1 MRTVPVLT
9 GPEAARLIGDS
20 NVITV
25 SSSSGLGCPD
35 AVLKAIGQR
44 YAETGGPAN
53 LTTLHPIAAG
63 DMYGIKGIDHLCRP
77 GQLRRVVAG
86 SYPSGGSKLDPPL
99 IRQLIHNDQIQALNI
114 PSGVLFQMHRAAS
127 TGQPGVLT
135 EVGLGTYADPRLDG
149 GKMNAVTEDFVQ
161 LMQVGGN
168 DYLFY
173 PAIKVDVAIIRATTS
188 DPYGNLSYE
197 QECGTLGAL
206 DQAYAAHNNGGIV
219 IAQVKRLSDTQLPT
233 QVVHVPGILVD
244 AIVVAPDQM
253 QTTQTVYDPALSGEV
268 HRDLDD
274 IEPVEFGLEKVIA
287 RRAAAE
293 LQVDA
298 VVNLGFGISAAI
310 PRVLLEEGHAED
322 VTWVIEQGAVGGFP
336 ATGFAFGC
344 ALNPQALVQSVD
356 QFTLL
361 QGGGFDV
368 AMLSFLEVSEAGDV
382 NVSYLAAR
390 PHVTAGVGGFN
401 DIVTRA
407 PKIVYSGYF
416 TAGKKDIQVSDG
428 KLRIVSDGTVAK
440 FVPEVAQV
448 SFSGEMA
455 RRRRQDVLYIT
466 ERCVIQLTEA
476 GLMVIEIAPGVDL
489 ERDVLAKAD
498 IPLLVSPDLRFM
510 SAALFRPESM
520 GLILS
525 RKPSRIARSLQRV
538 EHPHQV
544 ALTDRSAHRPS
555 PRKNPPPW
563 SPPTTTT

>member
-9 GPEAARLIGDS
+9 GAEAARLIGNS
-20 NVITV
+20 AVITI

-44 YAETGGPAN
+44 YAETGAPAN

-77 GQLRRVVAG
+77 GQLRRVLAG
-86 SYPSGGSKLDPPL
+86 SYPSGSSKLDPPL
-99 IRQLIHNDQIQALNI
+99 IRGLIHSDQIQALNI

-135 EVGLGTYADPRLDG
+135 EVGLGTYADPRLEG
-149 GKMNAVTEDFVQ
+149 AKMNAVTEDFVQ
-161 LMQVGGN
+161 LMKIDGN

-173 PAIKVDVAIIRATTS
+173 PAVNVDVAIIRATAA
-188 DPYGNLSYE
+188 DPYGNLSY
-197 QECGTLGAL
+197 QEECSTLGAL

-219 IAQVKRLSDTQLPT
+219 IAQVKRLSDAQLPT
-233 QVVHVPGILVD
+233 QAVRIPGILVD
-244 AIVVAPDQM
+244 AIVVDPDQM
-253 QTTQTVYDPALSGEV
+253 QTTQTLYDPALSGEI

-293 LQVDA
+293 LQVNA
-298 VVNLGFGISAAI
+298 IVNLGFGISAAI

-344 ALNPQALVQSVD
+344 ALNPQALVQSAD

-368 AMLSFLEVSEAGDV
+368 AMLSFLEVSGAGDV

-390 PHVTAGVGGFN
+390 PHVTAGVGGFS

-416 TAGKKDIQVSDG
+416 TAGRKDIQITDG
-428 KLRIVSDGTVAK
+428 KLNIVSDGTVAK
-440 FVPEVAQV
+440 FVPEIAQI

-455 RRRRQDVLYIT
+455 RRRRQEVLYIT
-466 ERCVIQLTEA
+466 ERCVIELTED
-476 GLMVIEIAPGVDL
+476 GLTVIEIAPGVDL
-489 ERDVLAKAD
+489 ETDVLGKSGV
-498 IPLLVSPDLRFM
+498 PLLVSPDLQLM
-510 SAALFRPESM
+510 SPALFRPEPM

-525 RKPSRIARSLQRV
+525 RKPSRIAHLVRQS
-538 EHPHQV
+538 
-544 ALTDRSAHRPS
+544 ALNR
-555 PRKNPPPW
+555 
-563 SPPTTTT
+563 

>member
-9 GPEAARLIGDS
+9 GAEAARLIGNS
-20 NVITV
+20 AVITI

-44 YAETGGPAN
+44 YAETGAPAS

-77 GQLRRVVAG
+77 GQLRRVLAG
-86 SYPSGGSKLDPPL
+86 SYPSGSSKLDPPL
-99 IRQLIHNDQIQALNI
+99 IRGLIHSDQIQALNI

-135 EVGLGTYADPRLDG
+135 EVGLGTYADPRLEG
-149 GKMNAVTEDFVQ
+149 AKMNAVTEDFVQ
-161 LMQVGGN
+161 LMKIDGN

-173 PAIKVDVAIIRATTS
+173 PAVNVDVAIIRATAA
-188 DPYGNLSYE
+188 DPYGNLSY
-197 QECGTLGAL
+197 QEECSTLGAL

-219 IAQVKRLSDTQLPT
+219 IAQVKRLSDAQLPT
-233 QVVHVPGILVD
+233 QAVRIPGILVD
-244 AIVVAPDQM
+244 AIVVDPDQM
-253 QTTQTVYDPALSGEV
+253 QTTQTLYDPALSGEI

-293 LQVDA
+293 LQVNA
-298 VVNLGFGISAAI
+298 IVNLGFGISAAI

-344 ALNPQALVQSVD
+344 ALNPQALVQSAD

-368 AMLSFLEVSEAGDV
+368 AMLSFLEVSGAGDV

-390 PHVTAGVGGFN
+390 PHVTAGVGGFS

-416 TAGKKDIQVSDG
+416 TAGRKDIQITDG
-428 KLRIVSDGTVAK
+428 KLNIVSDGTVAK
-440 FVPEVAQV
+440 FVPEIAQI

-455 RRRRQDVLYIT
+455 RRRRQEVLYIT
-466 ERCVIQLTEA
+466 ERCVIELTED
-476 GLMVIEIAPGVDL
+476 GLTVIEIAPGVDL
-489 ERDVLAKAD
+489 EKDVLGKSGV
-498 IPLLVSPDLRFM
+498 PLLVSPDLQLM
-510 SAALFRPESM
+510 SPALFRPEPM

-525 RKPSRIARSLQRV
+525 RKPSRIAHLVRQS
-538 EHPHQV
+538 
-544 ALTDRSAHRPS
+544 ALNR
-555 PRKNPPPW
+555 
-563 SPPTTTT
+563 

>member
-1 MRTVPVLT
+1 MRTVPVLS
-9 GPEAARLIGDS
+9 GAEAAQLIADFA
-20 NVITV
+20 VITI

-35 AVLKAIGQR
+35 AVLEAIGQR
-44 YAETGGPAN
+44 YAQTGSPAN

-77 GQLRRVVAG
+77 GQLRRVLAG

-99 IRQLIHNDQIQALNI
+99 IRQLIHSDQIQALNI

-135 EVGLGTYADPRLDG
+135 EVGLGTYADPRLQG
-149 GKMNAVTEDFVQ
+149 AKMNAVTEDFVQ
-161 LMQVGGN
+161 LMTLDGSE
-168 DYLFY
+168 YLFY
-173 PAIKVDVAIIRATTS
+173 PAVKVDVAIIRATTA
-188 DPYGNLSYE
+188 DHYGNLSYE
-197 QECGTLGAL
+197 EECSTLGAL
-206 DQAYAAHNNGGIV
+206 DQAYAAHNNDGIV
-219 IAQVKRLSDTQLPT
+219 IAQVKRVSDNQLPT
-233 QVVHVPGILVD
+233 QAVRIPGILVD
-244 AIVVAPDQM
+244 AIVVDPDQM
-253 QTTQTVYDPALSGEV
+253 QTTQTFYDPALSGQT

-298 VVNLGFGISAAI
+298 IVNLGFGISAAI

-344 ALNPQALVQSVD
+344 AFNPQALVQSAD

-368 AMLSFLEVSEAGDV
+368 AMLSFLEVSGAGDV
-382 NVSYLAAR
+382 NVSHLAAR
-390 PHVTAGVGGFN
+390 PHVTAGVGGFS

-416 TAGKKDIQVSDG
+416 TAGRKQIQIGEGQLKIISDG
-428 KLRIVSDGTVAK
+428 PIAK
-440 FVPEVAQV
+440 FVPEIAQI

-455 RRRRQDVLYIT
+455 RRRRQEVLYIT
-466 ERCVIQLTEA
+466 ERCVIELAEE
-476 GLMVIEIAPGVDL
+476 GLKVTEIAPGIDL
-489 ERDVLAKAD
+489 ENDILGKAGV
-498 IPLLVSPDLRFM
+498 PLLVSPELQLM
-510 SAALFRPESM
+510 SPALFRPEPM

-525 RKPSRIARSLQRV
+525 RKPSRIAHLVGHSV
-538 EHPHQV
+538 
-544 ALTDRSAHRPS
+544 AHR
-555 PRKNPPPW
+555 
-563 SPPTTTT
+563 

>member
-9 GPEAARLIGDS
+9 GAEAARLIGDS
-20 NVITV
+20 DVITV

-35 AVLKAIGQR
+35 AVLQEIGQR
-44 YAETGGPAN
+44 YAETGRPAN

-77 GQLRRVVAG
+77 GQLRRVLAG

-99 IRQLIHNDQIQALNI
+99 IRQLIHNNQIQALNV

-135 EVGLGTYADPRLDG
+135 EVGLGTYADPRLEG
-149 GKMNAVTEDFVQ
+149 GKMNTVTEDFVQ

-173 PAIKVDVAIIRATTS
+173 PAVKVDVAIIRATTA
-188 DPYGNLSYE
+188 DPHGNLSYE

-219 IAQVKRLSDTQLPT
+219 IAQVKRLSGTQLPT
-233 QVVHVPGILVD
+233 QSVHVPGILVD
-244 AIVVAPDQM
+244 AIVVAPNQM
-253 QTTQTVYDPALSGEV
+253 QTTQTAYDPALSGEV

-368 AMLSFLEVSEAGDV
+368 AMLSFLEVSGAGDV

-416 TAGKKDIQVSDG
+416 TAGKKDIQIGDG
-428 KLRIVSDGTVAK
+428 KLHIVSDGSVAK
-440 FVPEVAQV
+440 FVPEVAQI

-455 RRRRQDVLYIT
+455 RRRRQDVLYVT
-466 ERCVIQLTEA
+466 ERCVIQLTES

-510 SAALFRPESM
+510 SAALFRPEPL

-544 ALTDRSAHRPS
+544 TLADRPVHHPPS
-555 PRKNPPPW
+555 
-563 SPPTTTT
+563 

>member
-9 GPEAARLIGDS
+9 GAEAARLIGDS
-20 NVITV
+20 NVISV

-44 YAETGGPAN
+44 YAETGAPAN

-77 GQLRRVVAG
+77 GQLRRVLAG

-135 EVGLGTYADPRLDG
+135 EVGLGTYADPRLG
-149 GKMNAVTEDFVQ
+149 GAKMNAVTEDFVQ

-188 DPYGNLSYE
+188 DSHGNLSYE

-233 QVVHVPGILVD
+233 QAVHVPGILVD

-344 ALNPQALVQSVD
+344 AFNPQALVQSAD

-368 AMLSFLEVSEAGDV
+368 AMLSFLEVSGAGDV
-382 NVSYLAAR
+382 NVSHLAAR
-390 PHVTAGVGGFN
+390 PHVTAGVGGFS
-401 DIVTRA
+401 DIITRA

-416 TAGKKDIQVSDG
+416 TAGKKDIQIADGQLKIISDG
-428 KLRIVSDGTVAK
+428 AIAK
-440 FVPEVAQV
+440 FVPDVAQI

-455 RRRRQDVLYIT
+455 RRRRQEVLYVT
-466 ERCVIQLTEA
+466 ERCVIELTDD
-476 GLMVIEIAPGVDL
+476 GLTVIEIAPGVDL
-489 ERDVLAKAD
+489 EADVLAKSGV
-498 IPLLVSPDLRFM
+498 PLLVSSHLQLM
-510 SAALFRPESM
+510 SPALFRPEPM

-525 RKPSRIARSLQRV
+525 RRPSRIAHLVHQSA
-538 EHPHQV
+538 PH
-544 ALTDRSAHRPS
+544 R
-555 PRKNPPPW
+555 
-563 SPPTTTT
+563 

>member
-9 GPEAARLIGDS
+9 GAEAARLIGDS
-20 NVITV
+20 AVITI

-77 GQLRRVVAG
+77 GQLRRVLAG
-86 SYPSGGSKLDPPL
+86 SYPSGSSKLDPPL
-99 IRQLIHNDQIQALNI
+99 IRGLIHNDQIQALNI

-135 EVGLGTYADPRLDG
+135 EVGLGTYADPRLEG
-149 GKMNAVTEDFVQ
+149 AKMNSVTENFVQ
-161 LMQVGGN
+161 LMKIDGN

-173 PAIKVDVAIIRATTS
+173 PAVKVDVAIIRATAA
-188 DPYGNLSYE
+188 DPYGNLSY
-197 QECGTLGAL
+197 QEECSTLGAL

-219 IAQVKRLSDTQLPT
+219 IAQVKRLSDAQLPT
-233 QVVHVPGILVD
+233 QAVRIPGILVD
-244 AIVVAPDQM
+244 AIVVDPDQM
-253 QTTQTVYDPALSGEV
+253 QTTQTFYDPALSGEI
-268 HRDLDD
+268 HRNLDD

-293 LQVDA
+293 LQVNA
-298 VVNLGFGISAAI
+298 IVNLGFGISAAI
-310 PRVLLEEGHAED
+310 PRVLLEEGHADD

-344 ALNPQALVQSVD
+344 ALNPQALVQSAD
-356 QFTLL
+356 QFSLL

-368 AMLSFLEVSEAGDV
+368 AMLSFLEVSGAGDV

-390 PHVTAGVGGFN
+390 PHVTAGVGGFS

-416 TAGKKDIQVSDG
+416 TAGRKDIQITDG
-428 KLRIVSDGTVAK
+428 KLNIVSDGTVAK
-440 FVPEVAQV
+440 FVPEIAQI

-455 RRRRQDVLYIT
+455 RRRRQEVLYIT
-466 ERCVIQLTEA
+466 ERCVIELTEG
-476 GLMVIEIAPGVDL
+476 GLTVIEIAPGVDL
-489 ERDVLAKAD
+489 EKDVLGRSGV
-498 IPLLVSPDLRFM
+498 PLLVSPDLQLM
-510 SAALFRPESM
+510 SPALFRPEPM

-525 RKPSRIARSLQRV
+525 RKPSRIAHLVRQS
-538 EHPHQV
+538 
-544 ALTDRSAHRPS
+544 ALNR
-555 PRKNPPPW
+555 
-563 SPPTTTT
+563 

>member
-9 GPEAARLIGDS
+9 GAEAARLIGNS
-20 NVITV
+20 AVITI

-44 YAETGGPAN
+44 YAETGAPAN

-77 GQLRRVVAG
+77 GQLRRVLAG
-86 SYPSGGSKLDPPL
+86 SYPSGSSKLDPPL
-99 IRQLIHNDQIQALNI
+99 IRGLIHSDQIQALNI

-135 EVGLGTYADPRLDG
+135 EVGLGTYADPRLEG
-149 GKMNAVTEDFVQ
+149 AKMNAVTEDFVQ
-161 LMQVGGN
+161 LMKIDGN

-173 PAIKVDVAIIRATTS
+173 PAVNVDVAIIRATAA
-188 DPYGNLSYE
+188 DPYGNLSY
-197 QECGTLGAL
+197 QEECSTLGAL

-219 IAQVKRLSDTQLPT
+219 IAQVKRLSDAQLPT
-233 QVVHVPGILVD
+233 QAVRIPGILVD
-244 AIVVAPDQM
+244 AIVVDPDQM
-253 QTTQTVYDPALSGEV
+253 QTTQTLYDPALSGEI

-293 LQVDA
+293 LQVNA
-298 VVNLGFGISAAI
+298 IVNLGFGISAAI

-344 ALNPQALVQSVD
+344 ALNPQALVQSAD

-368 AMLSFLEVSEAGDV
+368 AMLSFLEVSGAGDV

-390 PHVTAGVGGFN
+390 PHVTAGVGGFS

-416 TAGKKDIQVSDG
+416 TAGRKDIQITDG
-428 KLRIVSDGTVAK
+428 KLNIVSDGMVAK
-440 FVPEVAQV
+440 FVPEIAQI

-455 RRRRQDVLYIT
+455 RRRRQEVLYIT
-466 ERCVIQLTEA
+466 ERCVIELTED
-476 GLMVIEIAPGVDL
+476 GLTVIEIAPGVDL
-489 ERDVLAKAD
+489 ETDVLGKSGV
-498 IPLLVSPDLRFM
+498 PLLVSPDLQLM
-510 SAALFRPESM
+510 SPALFRPEPM

-525 RKPSRIARSLQRV
+525 RKPSRIAHLVRQS
-538 EHPHQV
+538 
-544 ALTDRSAHRPS
+544 ALNR
-555 PRKNPPPW
+555 
-563 SPPTTTT
+563 

>member
-9 GPEAARLIGDS
+9 DAEAAQLIPDS
-20 NVITV
+20 AVITV

-35 AVLKAIGQR
+35 AMLEAVGRR
-44 YAETGGPAN
+44 YAETGSPGD

-77 GQLRRVVAG
+77 GQLRRVFGG

-99 IRQLIHNDQIQALNI
+99 IRQLIHSDQIQAHNI
-114 PSGVLFQMHRAAS
+114 PSGVLYQMHRAAA

-135 EVGLGTYADPRLDG
+135 EVGLGTYADPRLEG
-149 GKMNAVTEDFVQ
+149 AKMNAVTDDFVQ
-161 LMQVGGN
+161 LMQVGGI
-168 DYLFY
+168 DYLYY
-173 PAIKVDVAIIRATTS
+173 PAIKVDVAIIRATS
-188 DPYGNLSYE
+188 ADPYGNLSFE

-219 IAQVKRLSDTQLPT
+219 IAQVKRVCDAQLPT
-233 QVVHVPGILVD
+233 QTVHVPGILVD
-244 AIVVAPDQM
+244 AVVVAPDQL

-274 IEPVEFGLEKVIA
+274 IEPVDFGLEKIIA

-310 PRVLLEEGHAED
+310 PRILLEEGHAED

-344 ALNPQALVQSVD
+344 ALNPQALMQSVD

-368 AMLSFLEVSEAGDV
+368 AMLSFLEVSGAGDV
-382 NVSYLAAR
+382 NVSYLPAR

-416 TAGKKDIQVSDG
+416 TAGKKDIRVTDG
-428 KLRIVSDGTVAK
+428 KLDIVTDGPVAK
-440 FVPEVAQV
+440 FVPQVAQV

-455 RRRRQDVLYIT
+455 RRRRQDVLYVT
-466 ERCVIQLTEA
+466 ERCVIQLQEA
-476 GLMVIEIAPGVDL
+476 GLTVIEIAPGVDL
-489 ERDVLAKAD
+489 ERDVLAKAGV
-498 IPLLVSPDLRFM
+498 PLLVSADLRPM
-510 SAALFRPESM
+510 SAALFRPEPM

-525 RKPSRIARSLQRV
+525 RKPSRIFQHNEYA
-538 EHPHQV
+538 
-544 ALTDRSAHRPS
+544 T
-555 PRKNPPPW
+555 KPPW
-563 SPPTTTT
+563 PDRQPNP

>member
-9 GPEAARLIGDS
+9 GAEAARLIGDS
-20 NVITV
+20 AVITI

-44 YAETGGPAN
+44 YAETGAPAN

-77 GQLRRVVAG
+77 GQLRRVLAG
-86 SYPSGGSKLDPPL
+86 SYPSGSSKLDPPL
-99 IRQLIHNDQIQALNI
+99 IRGLIHNDQIQALNI

-135 EVGLGTYADPRLDG
+135 EVGLGTYADPRLEG
-149 GKMNAVTEDFVQ
+149 AKMNSVTENFVQ
-161 LMQVGGN
+161 LMKIDGN

-173 PAIKVDVAIIRATTS
+173 PAVKVDVAIIRATAA
-188 DPYGNLSYE
+188 DPYGNLSY
-197 QECGTLGAL
+197 QEECSTLGAL

-219 IAQVKRLSDTQLPT
+219 IAQVKRLSDAQLPT
-233 QVVHVPGILVD
+233 QAVRIPGILVD
-244 AIVVAPDQM
+244 AIVVDPDQM
-253 QTTQTVYDPALSGEV
+253 QTTQTFYDPALSGEI
-268 HRDLDD
+268 HRNLDD

-293 LQVDA
+293 LQVNA
-298 VVNLGFGISAAI
+298 IVNLGFGISAAI
-310 PRVLLEEGHAED
+310 PRVLLEEGHADD

-344 ALNPQALVQSVD
+344 ALNPQALVQSAD
-356 QFTLL
+356 QFSLL

-368 AMLSFLEVSEAGDV
+368 AMLSFLEVSGAGDV

-390 PHVTAGVGGFN
+390 PHVTAGVGGFS

-416 TAGKKDIQVSDG
+416 TAGRKDIQITDG
-428 KLRIVSDGTVAK
+428 KLNIVSDGTVAK
-440 FVPEVAQV
+440 FVPEIAQI

-455 RRRRQDVLYIT
+455 RRRRQEVLYIT
-466 ERCVIQLTEA
+466 ERCVIELTEG
-476 GLMVIEIAPGVDL
+476 GLTVIEIAPGVDL
-489 ERDVLAKAD
+489 EKDVLGRSGV
-498 IPLLVSPDLRFM
+498 PLLVSPDLQLM
-510 SAALFRPESM
+510 SPALFRPEPM

-525 RKPSRIARSLQRV
+525 RKPSRIAHLVRQS
-538 EHPHQV
+538 
-544 ALTDRSAHRPS
+544 ALNR
-555 PRKNPPPW
+555 
-563 SPPTTTT
+563 

>member
-1 MRTVPVLT
+1 MRNVPVLT
-9 GPEAARLIGDS
+9 GAEAARLITDS
-20 NVITV
+20 AVITI

-35 AVLKAIGQR
+35 GVLEAIGQC
-44 YAETGGPAN
+44 YEETGSPAN

-77 GQLRRVVAG
+77 GQLRRVLAG

-99 IRQLIHNDQIQALNI
+99 VRELIHTDQIEALNI

-127 TGQPGVLT
+127 AGQPGVLT
-135 EVGLGTYADPRLDG
+135 EVGLGTYADPRIEG
-149 GKMNAVTEDFVQ
+149 AKMNAVTDDFVQ
-161 LMQVGGN
+161 LMKVSGN
-168 DYLFY
+168 EYLFY
-173 PAIKVDVAIIRATTS
+173 PAVNVDVAIIRATTA

-197 QECGTLGAL
+197 EECSTLGAL

-219 IAQVKRLSDTQLPT
+219 IAQVKRLSDTQLAT
-233 QVVHVPGILVD
+233 QAVHIPGILVD
-244 AIVVAPDQM
+244 AIVLDPDQM
-253 QTTQTVYDPALSGEV
+253 QTTQTFYDPALSGQI

-293 LQVDA
+293 LQVNA
-298 VVNLGFGISAAI
+298 IVNLGFGISAAV
-310 PRVLLEEGHAED
+310 PRVLLEEGHADD

-344 ALNPQALVQSVD
+344 AFNPQALVQSAD

-368 AMLSFLEVSEAGDV
+368 AMLSFLEVSGAGDV

-390 PHVTAGVGGFN
+390 PHVTAGVGGFS
-401 DIVTRA
+401 DIITRA

-416 TAGKKDIQVSDG
+416 TAGKKDIQVGDG
-428 KLRIVSDGTVAK
+428 QLKIISDGTIPK
-440 FVPEVAQV
+440 FVPDIVQI

-455 RRRRQDVLYIT
+455 RKRRQEVLYVT
-466 ERCVIQLTEA
+466 ERCVIQLTED
-476 GLMVIEIAPGVDL
+476 GLTVIEIAPGVDL
-489 ERDVLAKAD
+489 EKDVLGKAGV
-498 IPLLVSPDLRFM
+498 PLLVSSDLRLM
-510 SAALFRPESM
+510 SAALFRPEPM

-525 RKPSRIARSLQRV
+525 RKPSRISL
-538 EHPHQV
+538 
-544 ALTDRSAHRPS
+544 TSSAT
-555 PRKNPPPW
+555 PPA
-563 SPPTTTT
+563 TR

>member
-9 GPEAARLIGDS
+9 GAEAAQLITDS
-20 NVITV
+20 AVITI

-35 AVLKAIGQR
+35 AVLKAIGYR
-44 YAETGGPAN
+44 YEQTGSPAD

-77 GQLRRVVAG
+77 GQLSRVLAG
-86 SYPSGGSKLDPPL
+86 SYPSGGSRLDPPL
-99 IRQLIHNDQIQALNI
+99 IRELIHTDQVQALNI

-135 EVGLGTYADPRLDG
+135 EVGLGTYADPRLEG
-149 GKMNAVTEDFVQ
+149 GKMNAVTDDFVQ
-161 LMQVGGN
+161 LMKINGN

-173 PAIKVDVAIIRATTS
+173 PAVEVDVAVIRATTA
-188 DPYGNLSYE
+188 DPHGNLSYE
-197 QECGTLGAL
+197 QECSTLGAL
-206 DQAYAAHNNGGIV
+206 DQAYAAHNKGGIV

-233 QVVHVPGILVD
+233 QDVRVPGILVD
-244 AIVVAPDQM
+244 AIVVDPDQM
-253 QTTQTVYDPALSGEV
+253 QTTQTLYDPALSGEI

-298 VVNLGFGISAAI
+298 VVNLGFGISAAV
-310 PRVLLEEGHAED
+310 PRVLLEEGHADD

-344 ALNPQALVQSVD
+344 ALNPQALMQSAD

-368 AMLSFLEVSEAGDV
+368 AMLSFLEVSGAGDV
-382 NVSYLAAR
+382 NASWLPAR
-390 PHVTAGVGGFN
+390 PHVTAGIGGFN
-401 DIVTRA
+401 DIITRA

-416 TAGKKDIQVSDG
+416 TAGKKDIQIEDGQLKIISDG
-428 KLRIVSDGTVAK
+428 AIAK
-440 FVPEVAQV
+440 FVRAVAQI
-448 SFSGEMA
+448 SFSGDMGRKRHQE
-455 RRRRQDVLYIT
+455 VLYVT
-466 ERCVIQLTEA
+466 ERCVIELTED
-476 GLMVIEIAPGVDL
+476 GLTVIEIAPGADL
-489 ERDVLAKAD
+489 EKDILDKAD
-498 IPLLVSPDLRFM
+498 VPLLVSPDLRLM
-510 SAALFRPESM
+510 SAALFLPEPM

-525 RKPSRIARSLQRV
+525 RKPSRIAQQS
-538 EHPHQV
+538 
-544 ALTDRSAHRPS
+544 TAHR
-555 PRKNPPPW
+555 
-563 SPPTTTT
+563 

>member
-9 GPEAARLIGDS
+9 GAEAARLIGNS
-20 NVITV
+20 AVITI

-44 YAETGGPAN
+44 YAETGAPAN

-77 GQLRRVVAG
+77 GQLRRVLAG
-86 SYPSGGSKLDPPL
+86 SYPSGSSKLDPPL
-99 IRQLIHNDQIQALNI
+99 IRGLIHSDQIQALNI

-135 EVGLGTYADPRLDG
+135 EVGLGTYADPRLEG
-149 GKMNAVTEDFVQ
+149 AKMNAVTEDFVQ
-161 LMQVGGN
+161 LMKIDGN

-173 PAIKVDVAIIRATTS
+173 PAVNVDVAIIRATAA
-188 DPYGNLSYE
+188 DPYGNLSY
-197 QECGTLGAL
+197 QEECSTLGAL

-219 IAQVKRLSDTQLPT
+219 IAQVKRLSDAQLPT
-233 QVVHVPGILVD
+233 QAVRIPGILVD
-244 AIVVAPDQM
+244 AIVVDPDQM
-253 QTTQTVYDPALSGEV
+253 QTTQTLYDPALSGEI
-268 HRDLDD
+268 HRNLDD

-293 LQVDA
+293 LQVNA
-298 VVNLGFGISAAI
+298 IVNLGFGISAAI

-344 ALNPQALVQSVD
+344 ALNPQALVQSAD

-368 AMLSFLEVSEAGDV
+368 AMLSFLEVSGAGDV

-390 PHVTAGVGGFN
+390 PHVTAGVGGFS

-416 TAGKKDIQVSDG
+416 TAGRKDIQITDG
-428 KLRIVSDGTVAK
+428 KLNIVSDGTVAK
-440 FVPEVAQV
+440 FVPEIAQI

-455 RRRRQDVLYIT
+455 RRRRQEVLYIT
-466 ERCVIQLTEA
+466 ERCVIELTED
-476 GLMVIEIAPGVDL
+476 GLTVIEIAPGVDL
-489 ERDVLAKAD
+489 EKDVLGKSGVS
-498 IPLLVSPDLRFM
+498 LLVSPDLQLM
-510 SAALFRPESM
+510 SPALFRPEPM

-525 RKPSRIARSLQRV
+525 RKPSRIAHLVRQS
-538 EHPHQV
+538 
-544 ALTDRSAHRPS
+544 ALNR
-555 PRKNPPPW
+555 
-563 SPPTTTT
+563 

>member
-9 GPEAARLIGDS
+9 GAEAARLIGNS
-20 NVITV
+20 AVITI

-44 YAETGGPAN
+44 YAETGAPAN

-77 GQLRRVVAG
+77 GQLRRVLAG
-86 SYPSGGSKLDPPL
+86 SYPSGSSKLDPPL
-99 IRQLIHNDQIQALNI
+99 IRGLIHSDQIQALNI

-135 EVGLGTYADPRLDG
+135 EVGLGTYADPRLEG
-149 GKMNAVTEDFVQ
+149 AKMNAVTEDFVQ
-161 LMQVGGN
+161 LMKIDGN

-173 PAIKVDVAIIRATTS
+173 PVVKVDVAIIRATAA
-188 DPYGNLSYE
+188 DPYGNLSY
-197 QECGTLGAL
+197 QEECSTLGAL

-219 IAQVKRLSDTQLPT
+219 IAQVKRLSDAQLPT
-233 QVVHVPGILVD
+233 QAVRIPGILVD
-244 AIVVAPDQM
+244 AIVVDPDQM
-253 QTTQTVYDPALSGEV
+253 QTTQTLYDPALSGEI

-293 LQVDA
+293 LQVNA
-298 VVNLGFGISAAI
+298 IVNLGFGISAAI

-344 ALNPQALVQSVD
+344 ALNPQALVQSAD

-368 AMLSFLEVSEAGDV
+368 AMLSFLEVSGAGDV

-390 PHVTAGVGGFN
+390 PHVTAGVGGFS

-416 TAGKKDIQVSDG
+416 TAGRKDIQITDG
-428 KLRIVSDGTVAK
+428 KLNIVSDGTVAK
-440 FVPEVAQV
+440 FVPEIAQI

-455 RRRRQDVLYIT
+455 RRRRQEVLYIT
-466 ERCVIQLTEA
+466 ERCVIELTED
-476 GLMVIEIAPGVDL
+476 GLTVIEIAPGVDL
-489 ERDVLAKAD
+489 ETDVLGKSGV
-498 IPLLVSPDLRFM
+498 PLLVSPDLQLM
-510 SAALFRPESM
+510 SPALFRPEPM

-525 RKPSRIARSLQRV
+525 RKPSRIAHLVRQS
-538 EHPHQV
+538 
-544 ALTDRSAHRPS
+544 ALNR
-555 PRKNPPPW
+555 
-563 SPPTTTT
+563 

>member
-9 GPEAARLIGDS
+9 GAEAARLIGDS
-20 NVITV
+20 AVITI

-44 YAETGGPAN
+44 YAETGAPAN

-77 GQLRRVVAG
+77 GQLRRVLAG
-86 SYPSGGSKLDPPL
+86 SYPSGSSKLDPPL
-99 IRQLIHNDQIQALNI
+99 IRGLIHNDHIQALNI

-135 EVGLGTYADPRLDG
+135 EVGLGTYADPRLEG
-149 GKMNAVTEDFVQ
+149 AKMNAVTEDFVQ
-161 LMQVGGN
+161 LMKIDGN

-173 PAIKVDVAIIRATTS
+173 PAVKVDVAIIRATAA
-188 DPYGNLSYE
+188 DPHGNLSY
-197 QECGTLGAL
+197 QEECSTLGAL

-219 IAQVKRLSDTQLPT
+219 IAQVKRLSDAQLPT
-233 QVVHVPGILVD
+233 QAVRIPGILVD
-244 AIVVAPDQM
+244 AIVVDPDQM
-253 QTTQTVYDPALSGEV
+253 QTTQTFYDPALSGEI

-274 IEPVEFGLEKVIA
+274 IEPVEFGLEKAIA

-293 LQVDA
+293 LQVNA
-298 VVNLGFGISAAI
+298 IVNLGFGISAAI

-344 ALNPQALVQSVD
+344 ALNPQALVQSAD

-368 AMLSFLEVSEAGDV
+368 AMLSFLEVSGAGDV

-390 PHVTAGVGGFN
+390 PHVTAGVGGFS
-401 DIVTRA
+401 DIVTKA

-416 TAGKKDIQVSDG
+416 TAGRKDIQITDG
-428 KLRIVSDGTVAK
+428 KLNIVSDGTVAK
-440 FVPEVAQV
+440 FVPEIAQI

-455 RRRRQDVLYIT
+455 RRRRQEVLYIT
-466 ERCVIQLTEA
+466 ERCVIELTED
-476 GLMVIEIAPGVDL
+476 GLTVIEIASGVDL
-489 ERDVLAKAD
+489 EKDVLGKSGV
-498 IPLLVSPDLRFM
+498 PLLVSPDLQLM
-510 SAALFRPESM
+510 SPALFRPEPM

-525 RKPSRIARSLQRV
+525 RKPSRIAHLVRQS
-538 EHPHQV
+538 
-544 ALTDRSAHRPS
+544 ALNR
-555 PRKNPPPW
+555 
-563 SPPTTTT
+563 

>member
-9 GPEAARLIGDS
+9 GAEAAELIPDS
-20 NVITV
+20 AVISV

-35 AVLKAIGQR
+35 AVLEAIGQR
-44 YAETGGPAN
+44 YENTGSPAN

-77 GQLRRVVAG
+77 GQLRRVLAG

-99 IRQLIHNDQIQALNI
+99 IRQLIHRNQVQALNI

-135 EVGLGTYADPRLDG
+135 EVGLGTYADPRHEAA
-149 GKMNAVTEDFVQ
+149 KMNAVTDDFVQ
-161 LMQVGGN
+161 LMKIGSN
-168 DYLFY
+168 EYLFY
-173 PAIKVDVAIIRATTS
+173 PAVEVDVAIIRATTA
-188 DPYGNLSYE
+188 DPHGNLSYE
-197 QECGTLGAL
+197 QECSTLGAL
-206 DQAYAAHNNGGIV
+206 DQAYAAHNKGGIV
-219 IAQVKRLSDTQLPT
+219 IAQVKRLADTQLPT
-233 QVVHVPGILVD
+233 QDVHIPGILVD
-244 AIVVAPDQM
+244 AIVVDPDQM
-253 QTTQTVYDPALSGEV
+253 QTTQTFYDPALSGEI

-298 VVNLGFGISAAI
+298 IVNLGFGISAAV
-310 PRVLLEEGHAED
+310 PRVLLEEGHADD

-344 ALNPQALVQSVD
+344 ALNPQALVQSAD

-368 AMLSFLEVSEAGDV
+368 AMLSFLEVSGAGDV
-382 NVSYLAAR
+382 NASWLPAR
-390 PHVTAGVGGFN
+390 PHVTAGIGGFN

-416 TAGKKDIQVSDG
+416 TAGQKDIQIEDGQLKIISDG
-428 KLRIVSDGTVAK
+428 AIAK
-440 FVPEVAQV
+440 FVPAVAQI
-448 SFSGEMA
+448 SFSGDMG
-455 RRRRQDVLYIT
+455 RKRRQEVLYVT
-466 ERCVIQLTEA
+466 ERCVIQLTA
-476 GLMVIEIAPGVDL
+476 DGLTVIEIAPGVDL
-489 ERDVLAKAD
+489 EKDVLGKVD
-498 IPLLVSPDLRFM
+498 VPLLVSPDLRLM
-510 SAALFRPESM
+510 SAALFRPEPM

-525 RKPSRIARSLQRV
+525 RKPSRIAQQSTAYR
-538 EHPHQV
+538 
-544 ALTDRSAHRPS
+544 
-555 PRKNPPPW
+555 
-563 SPPTTTT
+563 

>member
-1 MRTVPVLT
+1 MRTVPVLS
-9 GPEAARLIGDS
+9 GAEAARLIGDS
-20 NVITV
+20 DVITV

-44 YAETGGPAN
+44 YAETGAPTN

-77 GQLRRVVAG
+77 GQLRRVLAG

-135 EVGLGTYADPRLDG
+135 EVGLGTYADPRLEG
-149 GKMNAVTEDFVQ
+149 AKMNAVTDDFVQ

-173 PAIKVDVAIIRATTS
+173 PAVKVDVAIIRATTS
-188 DPYGNLSYE
+188 DRYGNLSYE

-244 AIVVAPDQM
+244 AIVVARDQM

-368 AMLSFLEVSEAGDV
+368 AMLSFLEVSGAGDV

-401 DIVTRA
+401 DIVTGA

-416 TAGKKDIQVSDG
+416 TAGKKDIQIIDGQLKIISDG
-428 KLRIVSDGTVAK
+428 AIAK
-440 FVPEVAQV
+440 FVPEIAQI

-455 RRRRQDVLYIT
+455 RKRRQEVIYVT
-466 ERCVIQLTEA
+466 ERCVIELIES

-489 ERDVLAKAD
+489 EKDVLAKAD
-498 IPLLVSPDLRFM
+498 TPLLVSPDLRFM
-510 SAALFRPESM
+510 SAALFRPGPME
-520 GLILS
+520 LILS
-525 RKPSRIARSLQRV
+525 RKPSRIA
-538 EHPHQV
+538 P
-544 ALTDRSAHRPS
+544 AI
-555 PRKNPPPW
+555 
-563 SPPTTTT
+563 PTR

>member
-9 GPEAARLIGDS
+9 GAEAARLIGDS

-44 YAETGGPAN
+44 YAETGAPAN

-77 GQLRRVVAG
+77 GQLRRVLAG

-135 EVGLGTYADPRLDG
+135 EVGLGSYADPRLEG
-149 GKMNAVTEDFVQ
+149 AKMNAVTQDFVQ
-161 LMQVGGN
+161 LMQIGGN

-173 PAIKVDVAIIRATTS
+173 PAVNIDVAIIRATTS
-188 DPYGNLSYE
+188 DPHGNLSYE

-219 IAQVKRLSDTQLPT
+219 IAQVKRLSDTQLP
-233 QVVHVPGILVD
+233 
-244 AIVVAPDQM
+244 
-253 QTTQTVYDPALSGEV
+253 TQTVYDPALSGEV

-344 ALNPQALVQSVD
+344 AFNPQALVQSAD

-368 AMLSFLEVSEAGDV
+368 AMLSFLEVSGAGDV
-382 NVSYLAAR
+382 NVSHLAAR
-390 PHVTAGVGGFN
+390 PHVTAGVGGFS
-401 DIVTRA
+401 DIITRA

-416 TAGKKDIQVSDG
+416 TAGKKDIQIADGQLKIISDG
-428 KLRIVSDGTVAK
+428 AIAK
-440 FVPEVAQV
+440 FVPDVAQI

-455 RRRRQDVLYIT
+455 RRRRQEVLYIT
-466 ERCVIQLTEA
+466 ERCVIELTDN
-476 GLMVIEIAPGVDL
+476 GLTVIEIAPGVDL
-489 ERDVLAKAD
+489 EADVLAKSGV
-498 IPLLVSPDLRFM
+498 PLLVSSQLQLM
-510 SAALFRPESM
+510 SPALFRPEPM

-525 RKPSRIARSLQRV
+525 RRPSRIAHLV
-538 EHPHQV
+538 HQS
-544 ALTDRSAHRPS
+544 AAHR
-555 PRKNPPPW
+555 
-563 SPPTTTT
+563 

>member
-1 MRTVPVLT
+1 MRSVPVLT
-9 GPEAARLIGDS
+9 GSEAAQLIPDS
-20 NVITV
+20 AVVTV

-35 AVLKAIGQR
+35 AVLEAIGQR
-44 YAETGGPAN
+44 FAETGAPAN
-53 LTTLHPIAAG
+53 LTALHPIAAG
-63 DMYGIKGIDHLCRP
+63 DMYGIRGIDHLCRP
-77 GQLRRVVAG
+77 GQLRRVLAG

-99 IRQLIHNDQIQALNI
+99 IRQLIHSDQIQAHNI

-135 EVGLGTYADPRLDG
+135 EVGLGTYADPRLEG
-149 GKMNAVTEDFVQ
+149 AKMNAVTQDFVQ

-173 PAIKVDVAIIRATTS
+173 PAVNVDVAIIRATTA

-197 QECGTLGAL
+197 EECGTLGAL
-206 DQAYAAHNNGGIV
+206 DQAYAAHNSGGIV
-219 IAQVKRLSDTQLPT
+219 VAQVKRLSDTQLPT
-233 QVVHVPGILVD
+233 QAVHVPGVLID

-268 HRDLDD
+268 HRDLDE

-298 VVNLGFGISAAI
+298 TVNLGFGISAAI

-344 ALNPQALVQSVD
+344 ALNPQALVQSID

-368 AMLSFLEVSEAGDV
+368 AMLSFLEVSAAGDV
-382 NVSYLAAR
+382 NVSYLPSR
-390 PHVTAGVGGFN
+390 PHVTAGVGGFT
-401 DIVTRA
+401 DIVNRA

-416 TAGKKDIQVSDG
+416 TAGKKDIQIADG
-428 KLRIVSDGTVAK
+428 QLHIVTDGPVAK
-440 FVPEVAQV
+440 FVPKVAQI

-455 RRRRQDVLYIT
+455 RRRRQDVLYVT
-466 ERCVIQLTEA
+466 ERCVIQLTET
-476 GLMVIEIAPGVDL
+476 GLTVIEIAPGVDL
-489 ERDVLAKAD
+489 ERDVLAKSEV
-498 IPLLVSPDLRFM
+498 PLLVSSNLRLM
-510 SAALFRPESM
+510 SPALFHPEPM

-525 RKPSRIARSLQRV
+525 RKPSRIARSLQ
-538 EHPHQV
+538 HIQYPHH
-544 ALTDRSAHRPS
+544 ALQA
-555 PRKNPPPW
+555 
-563 SPPTTTT
+563 